1 MNIITVLSPVLIK
14 RSTPRRAMGRHSTFL
29 CSHVHKR
36 SHFSQNRN
44 SIMLLHFIWVC
55 DVEEIVVV
63 VERST
68 RIHEVGERRRI
79 VSQNNI
85 L

>member
-1 MNIITVLSPVLIK
+1 
-14 RSTPRRAMGRHSTFL
+14 
-29 CSHVHKR
+29 
-36 SHFSQNRN
+36 
-44 SIMLLHFIWVC
+44 MLLHFIWVC

-68 RIHEVGERRRI
+68 RIYEVGERSRI
-79 VSQNNI
+79 ISQNNI